1 MRAKWSAPIRKYWK
15 ISEQMM
21 RREKGIPT
29 SWCTPYGYQLNQ
41 QGNKFEATEDAKWVK
56 LIYQWYLAGVST
68 NEIARRLEFLEVAR
82 PNERLNRKLHEGDD
96 PTYNKWHPSTVLR
109 ILNSSAYIG
118 ELVSYWNFREYL
130 DDSYPEFLQEFEWM
144 YNIGRIDFSD
154 PRVPAGTRE
163 RWEESVNHELWSE
176 FEEKM
181 GQPNISEMMDASTSV
196 LADMD
201 LDGGLIGI
209 GDTMNSYWADKYGYV
224 KKFEQYVKEWIES
237 VDTSDITP
245 KRRALIESTDYF
257 LNFNYTDLLENVYK
271 IENVLHIHG
280 GVASVT
286 DRDPIMG
293 HCNYKD
299 IEDHCRWAEE
309 SDEKFDEGEAS
320 IHRAVVNYLKSIY
333 KDTELIIGLHKAF
346 WDKLKNVDKVVTIGW
361 SAGNADLPYLR
372 KIRES
377 VSKNTK
383 WYAYFYDDKAY
394 KALNAAMI
402 EGDIE
407 GKFEVNYISTD
418 EFWD

>member
-1 MRAKWSAPIRKYWK
+1 
-15 ISEQMM
+15 
-21 RREKGIPT
+21 
-29 SWCTPYGYQLNQ
+29 
-41 QGNKFEATEDAKWVK
+41 
-56 LIYQWYLAGVST
+56 
-68 NEIARRLEFLEVAR
+68 
-82 PNERLNRKLHEGDD
+82 
-96 PTYNKWHPSTVLR
+96 
-109 ILNSSAYIG
+109 
-118 ELVSYWNFREYL
+118 
-130 DDSYPEFLQEFEWM
+130 M

-346 WDKLKNVDKVVTIGW
+346 WDKLKNVDKVVIIGW

>member
-1 MRAKWSAPIRKYWK
+1 MKTLYI
-15 ISEQMM
+15 I
-21 RREKGIPT
+21 
-29 SWCTPYGYQLNQ
+29 
-41 QGNKFEATEDAKWVK
+41 GNGFD
-56 LIYQWYLAGVST
+56 
-68 NEIARRLEFLEVAR
+68 IAHGL
-82 PNERLNRKLHEGDD
+82 D
-96 PTYNKWHPSTVLR
+96 T
-109 ILNSSAYIG
+109 
-118 ELVSYWNFREYL
+118 SYWNFREYL

-299 IEDHCRWAEE
+299 IEDHRRWAEE
-309 SDEKFDEGEAS
+309 SDEKFEEGEAS

-333 KDTELIIGLHKAF
+333 KDTELIIGLHQAF
-346 WDKLKNVDKVVTIGW
+346 WDKLKNVDKVVIIGW

>member
-1 MRAKWSAPIRKYWK
+1 
-15 ISEQMM
+15 
-21 RREKGIPT
+21 
-29 SWCTPYGYQLNQ
+29 
-41 QGNKFEATEDAKWVK
+41 
-56 LIYQWYLAGVST
+56 
-68 NEIARRLEFLEVAR
+68 
-82 PNERLNRKLHEGDD
+82 
-96 PTYNKWHPSTVLR
+96 
-109 ILNSSAYIG
+109 
-118 ELVSYWNFREYL
+118 
-130 DDSYPEFLQEFEWM
+130 
-144 YNIGRIDFSD
+144 
-154 PRVPAGTRE
+154 
-163 RWEESVNHELWSE
+163 
-176 FEEKM
+176 M

-299 IEDHCRWAEE
+299 IEDHRRWAEE

-333 KDTELIIGLHKAF
+333 KDTELIIGLHQAF
-346 WDKLKNVDKVVTIGW
+346 WDKLKNVDKVVIIGW